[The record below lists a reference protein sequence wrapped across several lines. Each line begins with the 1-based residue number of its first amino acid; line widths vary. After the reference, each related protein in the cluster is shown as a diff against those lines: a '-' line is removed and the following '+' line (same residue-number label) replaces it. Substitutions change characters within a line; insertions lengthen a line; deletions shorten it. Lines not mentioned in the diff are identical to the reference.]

1 MHVGV
6 NWQLECLGKRR
17 GGQEEPLRG
26 KTEGEETVRGLRK
39 SNNSSVVSENK
50 IGECFKRK
58 G

>member
-26 KTEGEETVRGLRK
+26 KTGRRDSKGFEKEQQFKCGLR
-39 SNNSSVVSENK
+39 E
-50 IGECFKRK
+50 
-58 G
+58 